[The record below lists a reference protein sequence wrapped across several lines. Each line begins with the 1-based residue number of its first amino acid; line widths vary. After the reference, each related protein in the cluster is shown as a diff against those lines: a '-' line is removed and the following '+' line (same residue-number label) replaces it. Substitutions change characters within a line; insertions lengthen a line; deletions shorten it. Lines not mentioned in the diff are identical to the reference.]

1 MNLVEKLLKV
11 DKGEFSKKKLKKIKS
26 KVLSEIMGEEVVI
39 TIQSVSPKELLEI
52 SETGMDDE
60 GEVIIGKTL
69 DTSSLVVAAAVVDPP
84 LKDEELMKHLGAAT
98 PADAALKLFKGE
110 VNTIATK
117 VNQMAGFGLEA
128 EEVDEEIKN

>member
-1 MNLVEKLLKV
+1 MNLVQKLLKV
-11 DKGEFSKKKLKKIKS
+11 DKDEFGKKKLKKIKS
-26 KVLSEIMGEEVVI
+26 KVLSEIMGEEAVI
-39 TIQSVSPKELLEI
+39 TIQSVSPKEILEI

-84 LKDEELMKHLGAAT
+84 LKDEELMKHLGVAT

-117 VNQMAGFGLEA
+117 VNQMAGFGLEV

>member
-1 MNLVEKLLKV
+1 MNLVQKLLKV
-11 DKGEFSKKKLKKIKS
+11 DQDEFGKKKLKKIKS
-26 KVLSEIMGEEVVI
+26 KVLSEIMGEEAVI
-39 TIQSVSPKELLEI
+39 TIQSVSPKEILEI

-84 LKDEELMKHLGAAT
+84 LKDEELMKHLGVAT

-117 VNQMAGFGLEA
+117 INQMAGFGLEV

>member
-1 MNLVEKLLKV
+1 MNLVQKLLKV
-11 DKGEFSKKKLKKIKS
+11 DKDEFGKKKLKKIKS
-26 KVLSEIMGEEVVI
+26 KVLSEIMGEEAVI
-39 TIQSVSPKELLEI
+39 TIQSVSPKEILEI

-60 GEVIIGKTL
+60 GEVIVGKTL

-84 LKDEELMKHLGAAT
+84 LKDEELMKHLGVAT

-117 VNQMAGFGLEA
+117 VNQMAGFGLEV

>member
-1 MNLVEKLLKV
+1 MNLVQKLLKV
-11 DKGEFSKKKLKKIKS
+11 DKDEFGKKKLKKIKS
-26 KVLSEIMGEEVVI
+26 KVLSEIMGEEAVI
-39 TIQSVSPKELLEI
+39 TIQSVSPKEILEI

-84 LKDEELMKHLGAAT
+84 LKDEELMKHLGVAT

-117 VNQMAGFGLEA
+117 INQMAGFGLEV